1 MASKGLGETSGFR
14 DKYVQLAKTI
24 ELFIGLSPDQLV
36 KIMSLGVTEAAM
48 KGTVIFKKGLTSRK
62 MYVILEGE
70 VDIMDGDKLIATLG
84 KGEMFGEMGLL
95 SGEPRNATAVA
106 RESSSFFILTEQSLH
121 RLFTKRVAIVLLM
134 NIIRK
139 LSDRLRE
146 ADEFVGFKQ

>member
-1 MASKGLGETSGFR
+1 MKSLGLGETSGFR
-14 DKYVQLAKTI
+14 DKYVNLAKTI
-24 ELFIGLSPDQLV
+24 DLFIGLSPDELV
-36 KIMSLGVTEAAM
+36 KIMSMGQTEAAQ

-70 VDIMDGDKLIATLG
+70 VDIKDGDKLIATLG

-95 SGEPRNATAVA
+95 SGEPRNATAFA
-106 RESSSFFILTEQSLH
+106 RESSSFFILTEQSLR

-146 ADEFVGFKQ
+146 ADEFVVFKQ